1 MASFGRGG
9 GRGGGGRHHN
19 NSSSSRFNSNS
30 MNTNAT
36 NSSSQQPKLQVC
48 RNYIAT
54 GSCSHGPRC
63 NFSHVV
69 RHYATVDVS
78 DKLPPSESSGRQYHH
93 HQRSSGGGGGGGKV
107 KDRYKATSVAIWE
120 TTAGQI
126 KLFVAAHD
134 GKWRLYNTAPTIAAA
149 TAATNHRNPH
159 AAASSHL
166 ETSHTTI
173 PTTTPTT
180 TITGVTITQ
189 EFEHYVGGPIDTL
202 HLLSNNYLF
211 VGFEV
216 SGPLEAPLESNKAGM
231 VHVWNLH
238 NPSDAPLEFM
248 MHGMFAKYASSGKV
262 RCLCTTTSAATTI
275 SGGGNVV
282 VPSPPRVW
290 SGGND
295 GVIREW
301 RAATTPTTTSSI
313 PPQGGGGFVLVRTLS
328 GHLGAVTKLTL
339 SNNGSVL
346 WSGGIDGT
354 IRLWNVDSSTSND
367 GEMMM
372 AHLIPAVK
380 KETAATAAAGGGDPT
395 AASAMLLGHS
405 AAITGLLPFEIPS
418 SDPSGGAGGSSSGA
432 SSSSFVFTSSLDETV
447 KVWNASNGS
456 CVASEKHGQGVTSIA
471 FTTDASGTHPLLIC
485 GLYYGDIMIRG
496 TISNPPLCLLLKISH
511 NFVGVGHELGPVH
524 DIQAGPG
531 CTFYAVGEDGK
542 LTVWQIVGDFGL

>member
-1 MASFGRGG
+1 M
-9 GRGGGGRHHN
+9 
-19 NSSSSRFNSNS
+19 
-30 MNTNAT
+30 MNTNTT

-69 RHYATVDVS
+69 RHYATIDVS
-78 DKLPPSESSGRQYHH
+78 DKLLPSSDSSSSSRQYHH
-93 HQRSSGGGGGGGKV
+93 HHQRSGGGGKV

-134 GKWRLYNTAPTIAAA
+134 GKWRLYNTAPIIAAA
-149 TAATNHRNPH
+149 TTTTATTTNHHNNPH
-159 AAASSHL
+159 TTTNAAAAA
-166 ETSHTTI
+166 
-173 PTTTPTT
+173 T
-180 TITGVTITQ
+180 TITGVNIIQ

-202 HLLSNNYLF
+202 HLLNNNYLF

-216 SGPLEAPLESNKAGM
+216 SGPMEAPLEGNKAGM

-238 NPSDAPLEFM
+238 NPAEPPMEFM
-248 MHGMFAKYASSGKV
+248 MHGMFAKYASSGKI
-262 RCLCTTTSAATTI
+262 RCLCTTATTTTTATSTAI
-275 SGGGNVV
+275 
-282 VPSPPRVW
+282 PRVW

-301 RAATTPTTTSSI
+301 RAATTTSI
-313 PPQGGGGFVLVRTLS
+313 PPQGGGGGGGGGFVLVRTLS

-372 AHLIPAVK
+372 MMMMAHLIPAVK
-380 KETAATAAAGGGDPT
+380 KETATTAAAAAGDPT
-395 AASAMLLGHS
+395 AASAMMLGHS
-405 AAITGLLPFEIPS
+405 AAITGLLPFEVPS
-418 SDPSGGAGGSSSGA
+418 STNDPSGGGGGSSSSSSGSA
-432 SSSSFVFTSSLDETV
+432 SSSSFVFSSSLDETV

-471 FTTDASGTHPLLIC
+471 FTTDASGSHPLLIC